1 MMACQA
7 ETCVKG
13 REREREREKEDDGM
27 PGRDLCEGTKA
38 GQHMSHDRNFYPVRS
53 SVSVAAHRLHGME

>member
-1 MMACQA
+1 M
-7 ETCVKG
+7 
-13 REREREREKEDDGM
+13 REKEDDGM